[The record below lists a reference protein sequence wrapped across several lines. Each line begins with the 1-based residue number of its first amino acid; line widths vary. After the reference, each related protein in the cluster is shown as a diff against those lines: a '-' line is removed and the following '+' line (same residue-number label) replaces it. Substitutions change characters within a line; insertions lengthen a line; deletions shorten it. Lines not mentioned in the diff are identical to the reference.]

1 LEFLG
6 ERGAV
11 KWVVLRDPQIDQALK
26 LTLFI
31 SGATAGPGSSAQD
44 NAFSVL
50 LVGADG
56 IQQAYGGES
65 SNLSGAGTQE
75 VGLVVNE
82 FSPVLLTSQLGPMQY
97 GMNQWVLFDPVE
109 VGQYRYPVLALRIEH
124 LNDDQGGQVDI
135 FDPDFVAGT
144 VFYEVED

>member
-1 LEFLG
+1 
-6 ERGAV
+6 
-11 KWVVLRDPQIDQALK
+11 
-26 LTLFI
+26 
-31 SGATAGPGSSAQD
+31 
-44 NAFSVL
+44 
-50 LVGADG
+50 
-56 IQQAYGGES
+56 
-65 SNLSGAGTQE
+65 
-75 VGLVVNE
+75 
-82 FSPVLLTSQLGPMQY
+82 MQY